1 MKAGVMVPY
10 TVTSVRSDDG
20 LLQYYNAQ
28 GLPVLHLLNI
38 KQLAAQ
44 YGLPFDPE
52 MIVPPGQ
59 SALYYH
65 TVYPHLPALA
75 GVLGAVCIL
84 VFAFKRR
91 SRSDDR

>member
-1 MKAGVMVPY
+1 MKVGVMAPY
-10 TVTSVRSDDG
+10 TVTNVRSDDG
-20 LLQYYNAQ
+20 LLQYYNAH
-28 GLPVLHLLNI
+28 GLPVVHLLNI

-52 MIVPPGQ
+52 TIVPPGQ

-65 TVYPHLPALA
+65 TVYPRFPALA

-84 VFAFKRR
+84 VYAFKRR
-91 SRSDDR
+91 SMSEDG